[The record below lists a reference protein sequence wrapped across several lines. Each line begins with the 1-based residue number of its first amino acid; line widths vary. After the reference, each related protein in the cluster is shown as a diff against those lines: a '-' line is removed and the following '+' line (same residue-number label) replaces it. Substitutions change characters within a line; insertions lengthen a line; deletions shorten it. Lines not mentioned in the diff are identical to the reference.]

1 MYPSFLYPGRTDRDG
16 SGCYLDAD
24 AVEPLLDSVNPWSWW
39 KIFKRIKALQPDLVI
54 FPWWVSFWT
63 PHFWVITSL
72 VKHFTPAK
80 VLFICHNVIEHE
92 PTSVSKFSTKL
103 VLKTADFCITHSDA
117 ERRRLL
123 QLLPSAHVE
132 VVFHPIYDVFTTFGH
147 TDRNEA
153 RSLLEIHGPTALF
166 FGFVRPYKGL
176 RYLIDAMSLLPRSL
190 AINLLIVG
198 EFWDSKAAYLD
209 QIRAHGLEASIKI
222 VDRYVA
228 NEEVSMFFNAS
239 DVVILPY
246 VAGTGSGIVQIAFA
260 FDKPV
265 IATRVGSFPE
275 IIRHGLTGYL
285 VQPGDSGALAA
296 AIREFFTNDREA
308 EMSVGVKREKA
319 AFSWENLVRLIERL
333 SVTEARP
340 LVAP

>member
-54 FPWWVSFWT
+54 VPWWVSFWT
-63 PHFWVITSL
+63 PHFWVIASL

-103 VLKTADFCITHSDA
+103 VLKTADFCITHSEV

-132 VVFHPIYDVFTTFGH
+132 VVFHPIYDIFTTFGH
-147 TDRNEA
+147 IDRTEA
-153 RSLLEIHGPTALF
+153 RSLLKIHGPTALF

-176 RYLIDAMSLLPRSL
+176 RYLIDAMSLLPRPL
-190 AINLLIVG
+190 AVTLLIVG
-198 EFWDSKAAYLD
+198 EFWDSKAVYLD
-209 QIRAHGLEASIKI
+209 QIRAHGLEASIRI

-228 NEEVSMFFNAS
+228 NEEVAAFFNAS

-246 VAGTGSGIVQIAFA
+246 ISGTASGIIQIAFA
-260 FDKPV
+260 FEKPV
-265 IATRVGSFPE
+265 IATTIGPFPE
-275 IIRHGLTGYL
+275 IVRHGLTGYL
-285 VQPGDSGALAA
+285 VQPGDPDALAE
-296 AIREFFTNDREA
+296 AIRDFFTNHREA
-308 EMSVGVKREKA
+308 EMSGMVKKEKA
-319 AFSWENLVRLIERL
+319 LFSWKHLIGTIERL
-333 SVTEARP
+333 PVGK
-340 LVAP
+340 